1 MIYSELLKISKL
13 IDTHAFIKLNKS
25 DFSFCPE
32 PPDYS
37 TEYPETR
44 KENKTRIDGTIKT
57 FVKNNPPVTGEIFL
71 TESEELER
79 TKRQILEQL
88 LNE

>member
-32 PPDYS
+32 IPNYS
-37 TEYPETR
+37 TEYHEIR
-44 KENKTRIDGTIKT
+44 KENKTRIDETIKT
-57 FVKNNPPVTGEIFL
+57 FIKNNPPVKGETYMLKKIGYD
-71 TESEELER
+71 
-79 TKRQILEQL
+79 
-88 LNE
+88 